1 MDSIQSEI
9 YSKSKPGVL
18 FDFWQG
24 KCLHINGFWAS
35 RPYLGQLSQFLNIK
49 KAIMIRVYRGSTCR
63 SDDFLQF
70 VKKTRYENSKH
81 KPRNEAN
88 QKLPTT
94 ISCNGCVSDDSGP
107 HNYTLKIPI
116 HQLENFIKTNSQNN
130 HICVTLRNWLKSCHT
145 VCPYAQN
152 LASSHKIDLKR
163 PT

>member
-24 KCLHINGFWAS
+24 KCLYQRF
-35 RPYLGQLSQFLNIK
+35 LGISSLPGVKLSQFLNIK